1 MAIFTKENE
10 LMTKQRDT
18 AFICIRMER
27 NTRDSE
33 SMINKMARERNNG
46 RTELV
51 TRESTWTGGNKVKAC
66 YGLRTDPNTRENFAI
81 MKSKDREFIT
91 GRMGR
96 STKGNGRWIRWT
108 ERGSYRGRMDG
119 GTKEGIRRI
128 KKMGLAYLFGRMG
141 GSTTG
146 IGRRGNSTAWAF
158 IFLLM
163 ARGGSGSGPTGRE
176 RAGWMRS
183 SFCRGREIW
192 ILILN
197 ESASGKLNILDFLC
211 KKWY

>member
-10 LMTKQRDT
+10 LMIKQRGT

-128 KKMGLAYLFGRMG
+128 KKMGLAYLYGRMV

-146 IGRRGNSTAWAF
+146 IGRRGNSTAWALY
-158 IFLLM
+158 ISVN
-163 ARGGSGSGPTGRE
+163 GE
-176 RAGWMRS
+176 RRFGEWADGKRKGW
-183 SFCRGREIW
+183 
-192 ILILN
+192 LN
-197 ESASGKLNILDFLC
+197 EEEFLQRKGNLDFNFEWKC
-211 KKWY
+211 KWEIKYYGLFM